1 MFLRYFIEL
10 SYKGK
15 NYHGWQIQP
24 NENSV
29 QEMIENALSLLISE
43 KITVIGC
50 GRTDTGVHASQF
62 YLHFDASK
70 DFDKEKLK
78 FKLNAYLP
86 NDIVIFQIFRVSDD
100 AHARFDAVSRSYEYR
115 VSLGKNAFLT
125 DTTWQVQNHI
135 FNIKKMNDAARIL
148 YDYKDFKCF
157 SKSKTDVKTFD
168 CTITNAVW
176 KKDESLLIFYI
187 TANRFL
193 RNMVRAIVGTLL
205 DVGTDKISIDDFRS
219 IIESE
224 DRTKAGA
231 SVKAHGLFLTE
242 VVYQKKIFKYK
253 NV

>member
-86 NDIVIFQIFRVSDD
+86 NDIVIFQIFRVNDA
-100 AHARFDAVSRSYEYR
+100 AHARFNAISRSYEYR
-115 VSLGKNAFLT
+115 ISLGKNAFLT
-125 DTTWQVQNHI
+125 DTTWQVQNDI

-176 KKDESLLIFYI
+176 KKDGSLLIFYI

-205 DVGTDKISIDDFRS
+205 DVGTDKISIDDFRN

-242 VVYQKKIFKYK
+242 VVYPKEILKYK

>member
-62 YLHFDASK
+62 YLHFETSK

-86 NDIVIFQIFRVSDD
+86 NDIVIFQIFKVSND
-100 AHARFDAVSRSYEYR
+100 AHARFDAVSRSYEYKI
-115 VSLGKNAFLT
+115 SLGKNAFLT
-125 DTTWQVQNHI
+125 DTTWQVQNHV

-176 KKDESLLIFYI
+176 KKDGDLLIFYI

-205 DVGTDKISIDDFRS
+205 DVGTDKISIDDFRN
-219 IIESE
+219 IIESK

-242 VVYQKKIFKYK
+242 VVYPKKIFKYK